1 MFRAVFEYAA
11 VQKDELSLR
20 RGELY
25 TVTERC
31 HDGWCKGQSVKTGQT
46 GVFPGNYVKEYDGKQ
61 VSLGE
66 TREFDTHTVP
76 AAQVRTGFPH

>member
-1 MFRAVFEYAA
+1 MSSTTTSSSQMFRAVFEYTA

-31 HDGWCKGQSVKTGQT
+31 HDGWCKGQNVKTGQT

-61 VSLGE
+61 VSFGIKQYM
-66 TREFDTHTVP
+66 RDTT
-76 AAQVRTGFPH
+76 